1 MKARSAAH
9 QTHKIMPSISIQSF
23 FDPATFTVTYVLA
36 DPQSRQAA
44 IIDSVLD
51 YDPKSGRTSHA
62 SADKVIAYVRQQ
74 DFKVAWLLETH
85 AHADHLS
92 AAPYLQAQLGG
103 QTAIGKHIC
112 EVQTVFKKV
121 FNAKDINTDGADF
134 DHLFEDGE
142 LFNVGALEVRALHT
156 PGHTPACMTYL
167 TGEHAFVGDTLFMPD
182 YGTARCD
189 FPGGDAATLYRSIR
203 KLLDLPA
210 QTRLHLCHDYPPN
223 SREPVWETTVEQ
235 QRAANIHVHDGV
247 TEAAF
252 VALRT
257 ARDKTLAMPVL
268 LLPSVQVN
276 VRAGRLPPAEDNG
289 VHYLKIP
296 IDTL

>member
-1 MKARSAAH
+1 MKKA
-9 QTHKIMPSISIQSF
+9 SIQSF
-23 FDPATFTVTYVLA
+23 FDPTTCTVTYVLA
-36 DPQSRQAA
+36 DPPSRQAA

-74 DFKVAWLLETH
+74 NLKVDWLLETH

-121 FNAKDINTDGADF
+121 FNAKDMNTDGADF

-142 LFNVGALEVRALHT
+142 MFSVGALQVRALHT

-210 QTRLHLCHDYPPN
+210 QTRLHLCHDYPPDN
-223 SREPVWETTVEQ
+223 REPVWETTVAK

-296 IDTL
+296 LDML

>member
-1 MKARSAAH
+1 
-9 QTHKIMPSISIQSF
+9 MPSISIQSF

-62 SADKVIAYVRQQ
+62 SADKVMAYVRQQ

-121 FNAKDINTDGADF
+121 FNAKDMNTDGADF

-142 LFNVGALEVRALHT
+142 LFSVGALEVRALHT

-210 QTRLHLCHDYPPN
+210 QTRLHLCHDYPPD
-223 SREPVWETTVEQ
+223 SRAPVWETTVAL
-235 QRAANIHVHDGV
+235 QRADNIHVHDGV
-247 TEAAF
+247 TEADF
-252 VALRT
+252 VAMRT

-296 IDTL
+296 IDML